1 MYQTI
6 IVPVAMDQ
14 LERGEA
20 ILTRARHLRAEG
32 GRIVL
37 LNVVEDFQ
45 GYLAIDFPVELIEQ
59 EQDQARLKLEALRN
73 RLGISADIEI
83 RYGGAAREI
92 IKAAEE
98 LSADLVIVASHR
110 PGIANYLIGAT
121 ADRVVRHCPV
131 SVLVDR

>member
-20 ILTRARHLRAEG
+20 ILGRARHLRAEG

-73 RLGISADIEI
+73 RLGISADIEV

>member
-20 ILTRARHLRAEG
+20 ILERARHLRAEG

-73 RLGISADIEI
+73 RIGISADIEV

-121 ADRVVRHCPV
+121 ADRVVRHSPV

>member
-73 RLGISADIEI
+73 RLGISADIEV

-121 ADRVVRHCPV
+121 ADRVVRHSPV

>member
-73 RLGISADIEI
+73 RIGISADIEV

>member
-20 ILTRARHLRAEG
+20 ILKRAKNLRAEG

-121 ADRVVRHCPV
+121 ADRVVRHSPV

>member
-73 RLGISADIEI
+73 RLGISADIEV

-98 LSADLVIVASHR
+98 HSADLVIVASHR

-121 ADRVVRHCPV
+121 ADRVVRHSPV

>member
-20 ILTRARHLRAEG
+20 ILERARHLRAEG

-73 RLGISADIEI
+73 RLGISADIEV

-121 ADRVVRHCPV
+121 ADRIVRHSPV

>member
-121 ADRVVRHCPV
+121 ADRVVRHSPV

>member
-73 RLGISADIEI
+73 RLGISADIEV

>member
-20 ILTRARHLRAEG
+20 MLTRARHLRAES

-73 RLGISADIEI
+73 RLGISADIEV

-121 ADRVVRHCPV
+121 ADRVVRHSPF

>member
-20 ILTRARHLRAEG
+20 ILERARHLRAEG

-73 RLGISADIEI
+73 RLGIAADIEV

-121 ADRVVRHCPV
+121 ADRVVRHSPV

>member
-6 IVPVAMDQ
+6 IVSVAMDQ

-20 ILTRARHLRAEG
+20 ILERARHLRAEG

-73 RLGISADIEI
+73 RLGISADIEV
-83 RYGGAAREI
+83 RYGGAVREI

-121 ADRVVRHCPV
+121 ADRVVRHSPV

>member
-20 ILTRARHLRAEG
+20 ILVRSRNLRAEG

-92 IKAAEE
+92 IKTAEE

-110 PGIANYLIGAT
+110 PGLANYLIGAT

>member
-20 ILTRARHLRAEG
+20 ILERARHLRAEG

-73 RLGISADIEI
+73 HLVISADIEI

>member
-59 EQDQARLKLEALRN
+59 DQDQARLKLEALRN

-92 IKAAEE
+92 IKTAEE

>member
-59 EQDQARLKLEALRN
+59 EQARLKLEALRN
-73 RLGISADIEI
+73 RLGIAADIEV

-121 ADRVVRHCPV
+121 ADRVVRHSPV

>member
-20 ILTRARHLRAEG
+20 ILKRAKNLRAEG

>member
-73 RLGISADIEI
+73 RLGISADIEV

-110 PGIANYLIGAT
+110 PGLANYLIGAT
-121 ADRVVRHCPV
+121 ADRVVRHSPV